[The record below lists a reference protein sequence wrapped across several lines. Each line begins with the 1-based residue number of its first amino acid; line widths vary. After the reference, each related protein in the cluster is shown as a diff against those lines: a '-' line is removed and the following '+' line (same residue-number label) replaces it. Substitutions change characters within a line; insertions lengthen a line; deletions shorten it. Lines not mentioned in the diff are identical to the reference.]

1 MSARAQ
7 GMYQHLRVV
16 QPLSKS
22 LEYLGVA
29 VIVAIKSR
37 GVHKVDV
44 GLGERW
50 FIDRDIVGT

>member
-1 MSARAQ
+1 
-7 GMYQHLRVV
+7 MYQHLRVV